1 MFRIIGIGSL
11 ALMLGLAVGYGF
23 GVDAQH
29 AAIQKAAASWRAVIQ
44 EIEDRLDKAK
54 ESVAE
59 AKESVAAAEERLEVA
74 KRTD

>member
-23 GVDAQH
+23 GVDAQQ